1 MSHRKEKNLIRK
13 QGGYAMLFTVIIVSA
28 ITVITAGLSN
38 IVYKQLTLSS
48 LAKDSQIAT
57 VWADTANECSI
68 FFEQVVARRYL
79 AEGDHSTWN
88 CGGINFN
95 IGGNWEDLTLEVYE
109 GGTYSYELTPEQEQE
124 EGLDPCFSFKVE
136 SSRLIP
142 TDPKNVT
149 ITSSGYNIC
158 NKNKIRTVE
167 RSYKI
172 NYNYVYTP
180 EQ

>member
-1 MSHRKEKNLIRK
+1 MSYKKEKKLIK
-13 QGGYAMLFTVIIVSA
+13 GQGGYAMLFTVIIVSA

-68 FFEQVVARRYL
+68 FFEQVVAKRYL

-109 GGTYSYELTPEQEQE
+109 GGNYSYELTPKE
-124 EGLDPCFSFKVE
+124 EGLDPCFSFKVD
-136 SSRLIP
+136 SSRNVSS
-142 TDPKNVT
+142 DPKNVT

-167 RSYKI
+167 RSYRI

-180 EQ
+180 E

>member
-1 MSHRKEKNLIRK
+1 MSHKKEKKIIK
-13 QGGYAMLFTVIIVSA
+13 GQGGYAMLFTVIIVSA

-57 VWADTANECSI
+57 VWADTANECSL
-68 FFEQVVARRYL
+68 FFEQIVAKRYL
-79 AEGDHSTWN
+79 AVGGNTTWT
-88 CGGINFN
+88 CGGVVFHIV
-95 IGGNWEDLTLEVYE
+95 GNWDNLTLDDYE
-109 GGTYSYELTPEQEQE
+109 GGTYSYELTPEEE

-136 SSRLIP
+136 SSRSILS
-142 TDPKNVT
+142 DPKNVT

-167 RSYKI
+167 RSYRI
-172 NYNYVYTP
+172 IYNYVYTP
-180 EQ
+180 E